1 MDGWTEFTNNS
12 FSSYPS
18 VWVVPEK
25 VKDEHLTRIAPH
37 FLSNRLPIVTWKHP
51 RTKAILLRSASF
63 VAPATPQRKS
73 GIFHVHGGKHIP
85 DKSSDTET
93 QGIMSADVETFIA
106 SIVSACPKVMEDD
119 NETKY
124 WSGSFSRDVSMPP
137 ASLLFD
143 LDDAPPQSGLASQI
157 TAAGQ
162 KNQQGLQTQTS
173 TNSVGL
179 ETGEGGGRESYYR
192 HSLYASTE
200 LMLDWESNAQLPQMY
215 VRELSFE
222 NQPLTLSTSDFK
234 QQNIDND
241 QPPSLMP
248 LTSLAPVL
256 KREDEEGSEGS
267 YPLRTSSPIDYTDLG
282 VEEESPVLRKSSV
295 SSREFSEMFGRG
307 TNKKQKR
314 KSAHV
319 NFASIPT
326 NPRDWV
332 VMDALQDEIKHWKTL
347 GLYII
352 GEKDVLRNVPSELY
366 PNCTLLPVEVS
377 TLKTIKYVILQCF
390 MLNNLVVLKI
400 HVPFVSYF
408 VNYFYELLLSK

>member
-1 MDGWTEFTNNS
+1 MWG
-12 FSSYPS
+12 
-18 VWVVPEK
+18 VPEK

-63 VAPATPQRKS
+63 VSPPAPQRKS
-73 GIFHVHGGKHIP
+73 GILHIQGGKHIP
-85 DKSSDTET
+85 DKLSDIET

-106 SIVSACPKVMEDD
+106 SIVSACPKVMEDN

-137 ASLLFD
+137 SSLLFD
-143 LDDAPPQSGLASQI
+143 PDDVLPQSGLASQI

-162 KNQQGLQTQTS
+162 KNRHGVQAQKSSDS
-173 TNSVGL
+173 TGF
-179 ETGEGGGRESYYR
+179 ETGEGRERRESYYR

-200 LMLDWESNAQLPQMY
+200 VMLDWETNTTLPPMY
-215 VRELSFE
+215 AREPPFE
-222 NQPLTLSTSDFK
+222 DQPLTLSTSDFK

-256 KREDEEGSEGS
+256 KQEDEEGSESS

-282 VEEESPVLRKSSV
+282 AEEEHPVLRKSSV
-295 SSREFSEMFGRG
+295 TSREFSEMFGRG
-307 TNKKQKR
+307 SNKKLKR
-314 KSAHV
+314 RSAHV

-352 GEKDVLRNVPSELY
+352 GEKDILRNVPSELY

-377 TLKTIKYVILQCF
+377 TLKMINYTTLQCF
-390 MLNNLVVLKI
+390 MLNVWLSLKI
-400 HVPFVSYF
+400 HSLF
-408 VNYFYELLLSK
+408 VNYFHELLLSRRTNTY

>member
-1 MDGWTEFTNNS
+1 M
-12 FSSYPS
+12 
-18 VWVVPEK
+18 
-25 VKDEHLTRIAPH
+25 TRVAPH

-63 VAPATPQRKS
+63 VVPPPPQRKS
-73 GIFHVHGGKHIP
+73 GILNVHGGKHIP
-85 DKSSDTET
+85 DKPSDMET

-119 NETKY
+119 NEMKY

-143 LDDAPPQSGLASQI
+143 PDDAPPQSGLASQI

-162 KNQQGLQTQTS
+162 KNRHGVQTQTS
-173 TNSVGL
+173 SDSTGF
-179 ETGEGGGRESYYR
+179 ETGEGGGRRESYYR

-200 LMLDWESNAQLPQMY
+200 LMLEWETNAHLPQMY
-215 VRELSFE
+215 VREPTFE
-222 NQPLTLSTSDFK
+222 DQPLTLSTSDFK
-234 QQNIDND
+234 QQNTDND

-256 KREDEEGSEGS
+256 KQEDEEGSESS

-282 VEEESPVLRKSSV
+282 VEEEPPVLRKSSV

-307 TNKKQKR
+307 SNKKLKR

-352 GEKDVLRNVPSELY
+352 GEKGVLRNVPSELY

-377 TLKTIKYVILQCF
+377 TLKMIKYTTLQCF
-390 MLNNLVVLKI
+390 MLNGLVVLKI
-400 HVPFVSYF
+400 HSLFVNYF
-408 VNYFYELLLSK
+408 VNYFMSYYFLDKQILIITCTKLILIITLLGSTSF